1 MLAKVIRFRERLVG
15 VLHILSSRRFDCF
28 ISTFTENLWNYR
40 HSSNFDALNDIF
52 DVLWMSDFGTRIKLE
67 LFFMDQQ
74 SKAFVLTDK
83 PRRHVLGQPCRNW
96 RHIVARETIMADTLY
111 CICRQTYD
119 PSQFMI
125 QCDSC
130 EEWFHGR
137 LAFIVPRFR
146 VTLKGEKKLP
156 NHFV

>member
-1 MLAKVIRFRERLVG
+1 
-15 VLHILSSRRFDCF
+15 
-28 ISTFTENLWNYR
+28 
-40 HSSNFDALNDIF
+40 
-52 DVLWMSDFGTRIKLE
+52 MSDFGTRIKLKW
-67 LFFMDQQ
+67 FFMDQP

-83 PRRHVLGQPCRNW
+83 PRRHFLGQPCRNW
-96 RHIVARETIMADTLY
+96 RHIVARETNMADTLY
-111 CICRQTYD
+111 CICRQAYD

-146 VTLKGEKKLP
+146 VTLKGEKKNYQTTLFSCVGIEEHQASDIERYHCP
-156 NHFV
+156 QCALLCGPLTCKYSS